1 MRKEYAAF
9 CYRDNIIWLAYY
21 RTGGGKEDTAYTEGW
36 SSELS
41 GAARHAET
49 QRILDAQFGIGDSG
63 RPFLADGNGRIV
75 GVGSIFIGCSQVFF
89 DSAMD
94 AGIKAIMARWFQ
106 EAGTPCLEVEA
117 PLQSLEEINAR
128 WEEPMGVACTEDS
141 AEDIGQNRALS
152 VMHAGL
158 EALSPG
164 DLNR

>member
-36 SSELS
+36 SSELT

-49 QRILDAQFGIGDSG
+49 KRILDAQFGVDRG
-63 RPFLADGNGRIV
+63 IV
-75 GVGSIFIGCSQVFF
+75 STFIGCSQVFF

-94 AGIKAIMARWFQ
+94 AGIKTIMACWFH

-128 WEEPMGVACTEDS
+128 WEEPMGAACTEGS

-158 EALSPG
+158 EALPPG
-164 DLNR
+164 DLSR